1 MEGNNNQILM
11 SEKITGGPTLQE
23 LMKGEGNIQI
33 FQNIQKVIL
42 LWNSLL
48 SGQMFLANLRM
59 CIYVRKHRCREKGW
73 YLNKTDHSWGCDYV
87 CISSTVAFRVTH
99 SCYSKSVSDH
109 LIFCFSS
116 FPLPLSNLSVMTI
129 QHLLLCYSSS
139 SFAFALNGVLGE

>member
-1 MEGNNNQILM
+1 M
-11 SEKITGGPTLQE
+11 SEEITGGPTLQE
-23 LMKGEGNIQI
+23 LMKGKGNIQI
-33 FQNIQKVIL
+33 FQNIQKAIL

-48 SGQMFLANLRM
+48 SGQMFLADLRM
-59 CIYVRKHRCREKGW
+59 GICARKHRCRENGW
-73 YLNKTDHSWGCDYV
+73 YLNNTDRSWGCDHE
-87 CISSTVAFRVTH
+87 CISSTGGFRVTH

-129 QHLLLCYSSS
+129 QHFLLCYSSS